1 MIKFN
6 KPENLN
12 GLELINELKSAGVN
26 IEKPPLIDGNNEF
39 WLDISSEEESLASQV
54 VAAHNGTTVAVEPTA
69 SDKLAAS
76 GLTVQDLK
84 DLLGLN

>member
-26 IEKPPLIDGNNEF
+26 IDRPPLIDGNGDF
-39 WLDISSEEESLASQV
+39 WLDIESTDESVALSV
-54 VAAHNGTTVAVEPTA
+54 VTSHNGTTIAVDPTPA
-69 SDKLAAS
+69 DKLAAA
-76 GLTVQDLK
+76 GLTVEDLREI
-84 DLLGLN
+84 LGLN